1 MSVLIA
7 NRLTPMTADEAS
19 KALSTAYKS
28 VTGSLPNAK
37 VLGLLVGQWATETG
51 NGKYIHNYNFG
62 NVKHTSGD
70 SYYQQ
75 FSGSEVID
83 GQNIVS
89 VMDFA
94 AHLTPEDGAVAF
106 IKQLKKRP
114 QWWAGLQT
122 GDPKKYVD
130 GLVAVAGQH
139 YFTADVGLYLKA
151 LLNRIAAYQTEINR
165 YASSFWKSGLQVIFG
180 LALGAAGVYGYKNRD
195 AIGRELASAQRKL
208 LRR

>member
-7 NRLTPMTADEAS
+7 NRLTPMSADEAS
-19 KALSTAYKS
+19 KALSDAYK
-28 VTGSLPNAK
+28 VVAGAKPNEK
-37 VLGLLVGQWATETG
+37 ILGLLVGQWATETG
-51 NGKYIHNYNFG
+51 NGKYIHNYNYG

-70 SYYQQ
+70 EYYQQ

-83 GQNIVS
+83 GQNVVS

-94 AHLTPEDGAVAF
+94 AHLTAIDGAIAF
-106 IKQLKKRP
+106 IKQLKRRA

-130 GLVAVAGQH
+130 GLVAIMGQY
-139 YFTADVGLYLKA
+139 YFTGDKTAYLK
-151 LLNRIAAYQTEINR
+151 LLVDRMNTYQAEIKR

-180 LALGAAGVYGYKNRD
+180 LALGAAGVYGYRNRE
-195 AIGRELASAQRKL
+195 AIVSASRRKL
-208 LRR
+208 FKS